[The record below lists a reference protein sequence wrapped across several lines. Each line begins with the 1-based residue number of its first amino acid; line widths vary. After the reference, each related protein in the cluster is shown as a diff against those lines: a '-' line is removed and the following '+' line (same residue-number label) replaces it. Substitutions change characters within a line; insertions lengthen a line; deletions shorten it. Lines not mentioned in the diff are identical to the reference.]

1 MHIKR
6 NYFMNMDKNHS
17 TGKRRSEN
25 IRGRHSDRQRY
36 NNIPEE
42 DDLFDDIEIKYEDPE
57 EDGYDSY
64 ESEDSW
70 VNDEDDTDTGWLD
83 DDIEEDDDFEDDMDS
98 PYDDMEDRLYN
109 QAMSQ
114 KGQKKN
120 VRELNSASQTVD
132 RNQKK
137 KENEQK
143 KKKGIK
149 NVLIAVLVEALT
161 LCCIFGYGYFLRKW
175 NLITRPEIN
184 DSVIENN
191 NISLEKKKEMEG
203 YWNIAIFGV
212 DARGNTNLGKGL
224 NSDVIMIASINMG
237 TGDIKLCS
245 VFRDTYLNVSDSN
258 KYNKINQ
265 AYAQGGPE
273 QALAALNKNLDLNIK
288 HYITFNWKAVA
299 DGINILGGIDDIE
312 ISKAELYYINAY
324 ITETVN
330 ATGVGSH
337 QLKKTGKQHLDGIQA
352 VAYARLRNMD
362 NDFARTERQ
371 KKVIKACFEKAKKAD
386 FSILNNIMVVCFPQV
401 ATNISMGD
409 AVKMAQGITKYNLAE
424 TGGFPWARGDARIPG
439 KGACVIPATL
449 ESNVIMLHEF
459 LFGEQN
465 YQPSSAVIKYSQKIK
480 EDSNLY
486 KEGKPIES
494 VRTDQ
499 GVIQKPKDEAAETS
513 ASETERPTELDTE
526 EYTYGTDENGKLI
539 YPTNADGDVVFPTD
553 EDGKIIYP
561 TDEEGNIIKPSSNSK
576 PGERPTDELIE
587 SEGDAGSDI
596 VDEDGNIISPG
607 ETESSSHI
615 KPTKET
621 GSTRPTES
629 SGHITIGPT
638 GGNGQQDSTSGPGT
652 SHPKPSETHTQKP
665 SQPQTPAQSQSSGNG
680 NITEIPDEPIVL
692 PRPDNQGNVTPE
704 TTASGGGPGNDL
716 SNMGPGGM

>member
-1 MHIKR
+1 
-6 NYFMNMDKNHS
+6 MNMDKNHS

-25 IRGRHSDRQRY
+25 IRSRHSDRQRY
-36 NNIPEE
+36 DNLPEE
-42 DDLFDDIEIKYEDPE
+42 DDLFDDIDIEYDDSDDDETYDTYDSEDDWSRE
-57 EDGYDSY
+57 EDI
-64 ESEDSW
+64 
-70 VNDEDDTDTGWLD
+70 DTGWLD
-83 DDIEEDDDFEDDMDS
+83 DDADDKADFMDDDFMDDDKA
-98 PYDDMEDRLYN
+98 YDDMEDMLYS
-109 QAMSQ
+109 QAMKQ

-120 VRELNSASQTVD
+120 FKELNSANQTVD

-137 KENEQK
+137 KEKEQK

-149 NVLIAVLVEALT
+149 NVIIAILVEALT

-184 DSVIENN
+184 DNAIENN
-191 NISLEKKKEMEG
+191 NISVEKKKEMEG

-224 NSDVIMIASINMG
+224 NSDVIMIASINMA

-245 VFRDTYLNVSDSN
+245 VFRDTYLNISDSD

-337 QLKKTGKQHLDGIQA
+337 QLKKTGKQHLDGVQA

-371 KKVIKACFEKAKKAD
+371 KNVIKACFEKAKKAD
-386 FSILNNIMVVCFPQV
+386 FSVLNNIMVVCFPQV

-409 AVKMAQGITKYNLAE
+409 AVKMAQGITKYNLVD

-449 ESNVIMLHEF
+449 ESNVVMLHEF
-459 LFGEQN
+459 LFGEEN

-499 GVIQKPKDEAAETS
+499 GVIQKPKTEAPETQ
-513 ASETERPTELDTE
+513 ETETEKPTELETE

-539 YPTNADGDVVFPTD
+539 YPTNEDGDVVFPTD
-553 EDGKIIYP
+553 EEGKIIYP
-561 TDEEGNIIKPSSNSK
+561 TDEEGNLIKPSTNHK

-587 SEGDAGSDI
+587 TGGDAGSDI
-596 VDEDGNIISPG
+596 VDNEGNVIIPG
-607 ETESSSHI
+607 ETENGPHT
-615 KPTKET
+615 KPTN
-621 GSTRPTES
+621 ES
-629 SGHITIGPT
+629 ESQGHITIGPT
-638 GGNGQQDSTSGPGT
+638 SGSTESGGNAQT
-652 SHPKPSETHTQKP
+652 KPSETQGQRPGESQKP
-665 SQPQTPAQSQSSGNG
+665 AKPQTPEESSGNS
-680 NITEIPDEPIVL
+680 NITEIPDEPVVL
-692 PRPDNQGNVTPE
+692 PKPDNSGN
-704 TTASGGGPGNDL
+704 TAPGGAGNSGMPGNAGNPGNSGPGNDL
-716 SNMGPGGM
+716 SNMGPGGV

>member
-1 MHIKR
+1 
-6 NYFMNMDKNHS
+6 MNMDKNHS

-237 TGDIKLCS
+237 LS
-245 VFRDTYLNVSDSN
+245 
-258 KYNKINQ
+258 
-265 AYAQGGPE
+265 
-273 QALAALNKNLDLNIK
+273 
-288 HYITFNWKAVA
+288 
-299 DGINILGGIDDIE
+299 
-312 ISKAELYYINAY
+312 
-324 ITETVN
+324 
-330 ATGVGSH
+330 
-337 QLKKTGKQHLDGIQA
+337 
-352 VAYARLRNMD
+352 
-362 NDFARTERQ
+362 
-371 KKVIKACFEKAKKAD
+371 
-386 FSILNNIMVVCFPQV
+386 
-401 ATNISMGD
+401 
-409 AVKMAQGITKYNLAE
+409 
-424 TGGFPWARGDARIPG
+424 
-439 KGACVIPATL
+439 
-449 ESNVIMLHEF
+449 
-459 LFGEQN
+459 
-465 YQPSSAVIKYSQKIK
+465 
-480 EDSNLY
+480 
-486 KEGKPIES
+486 
-494 VRTDQ
+494 
-499 GVIQKPKDEAAETS
+499 
-513 ASETERPTELDTE
+513 
-526 EYTYGTDENGKLI
+526 LI
-539 YPTNADGDVVFPTD
+539 
-553 EDGKIIYP
+553 
-561 TDEEGNIIKPSSNSK
+561 
-576 PGERPTDELIE
+576 
-587 SEGDAGSDI
+587 
-596 VDEDGNIISPG
+596 
-607 ETESSSHI
+607 HI
-615 KPTKET
+615 
-621 GSTRPTES
+621 
-629 SGHITIGPT
+629 
-638 GGNGQQDSTSGPGT
+638 
-652 SHPKPSETHTQKP
+652 
-665 SQPQTPAQSQSSGNG
+665 
-680 NITEIPDEPIVL
+680 
-692 PRPDNQGNVTPE
+692 
-704 TTASGGGPGNDL
+704 
-716 SNMGPGGM
+716 